1 MKREHHI
8 EKDLKGQYLWI
19 NREDV
24 RGEIYEEN
32 IMRKQKISRLLPF
45 YEVENMGEV
54 HLVYSLE
61 YRKNFVNALKNER
74 MQCQQMES
82 LIKSI
87 VQLMQMMDEYLLDP
101 SNLAMEMEYI
111 YENSE
116 NWDFIYIPGYQE
128 DFWKQME
135 KLSETWLNCVDYS
148 DEKAVLWAYTFYEKV
163 HGNMC
168 SVEMFDDIL
177 KIEKPVLTIEEK
189 PEFTEQ
195 HIPEKRKQ
203 NSKKERKTLWSR
215 VTKNIKFKKGK
226 NHKTEKENSEFFMKA
241 NTLEDTCPILNLTE
255 TYEETFKKTLTWIP
269 MGNTNEGVIRFET
282 IPVLVGRAQDEVDVC
297 IEDLRI
303 SRIHMRIDH
312 KNGQIIIVDMNSSNG
327 SYRNG
332 EKLIA
337 GEAYT
342 LHAGDIIKLA
352 DLEFICQW
360 CA

>member
-61 YRKNFVNALKNER
+61 YRKNFVNALKNGR

-203 NSKKERKTLWSR
+203 NSKKERKTLQLEFRTNLAR
-215 VTKNIKFKKGK
+215 VLCVFLQNWVIILKNIE
-226 NHKTEKENSEFFMKA
+226 KTQFLVLYFTQGFRNDS
-241 NTLEDTCPILNLTE
+241 
-255 TYEETFKKTLTWIP
+255 TFR
-269 MGNTNEGVIRFET
+269 E
-282 IPVLVGRAQDEVDVC
+282 
-297 IEDLRI
+297 
-303 SRIHMRIDH
+303 
-312 KNGQIIIVDMNSSNG
+312 
-327 SYRNG
+327 
-332 EKLIA
+332 
-337 GEAYT
+337 
-342 LHAGDIIKLA
+342 
-352 DLEFICQW
+352 
-360 CA
+360 